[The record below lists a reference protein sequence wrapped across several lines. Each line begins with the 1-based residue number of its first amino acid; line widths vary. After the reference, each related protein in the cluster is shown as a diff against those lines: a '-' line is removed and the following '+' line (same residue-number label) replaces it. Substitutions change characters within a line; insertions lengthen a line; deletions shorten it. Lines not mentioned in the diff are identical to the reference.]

1 MKKTIKK
8 KSPSLKAL
16 HDKAW
21 KLMSIYVRTKNADW
35 RGYNKC
41 YTCKAVK
48 PYQELQCGHY
58 WHGRL
63 DFDQRNLR
71 PQCSRCNKWL
81 SGNLDNYTMNLI
93 EEVGLEAVK
102 QLRKD
107 AHQHPGYNRSEL
119 LEIIEKY
126 KNGR

>member
-1 MKKTIKK
+1 
-8 KSPSLKAL
+8 
-16 HDKAW
+16 
-21 KLMSIYVRTKNADW
+21 MSIYVRTKGADW

-41 YTCKAVK
+41 YTCSIVK
-48 PYQELQCGHY
+48 HYLETKELQCGHY

-63 DFDQRNLR
+63 DFDERNLR

-93 EEVGLEAVK
+93 EEIGLDAVK

-107 AHQHPGYNRSEL
+107 AHQHPGYTRLEL
-119 LEIIEKY
+119 LEIISKY
-126 KNGR
+126 QSYGKN